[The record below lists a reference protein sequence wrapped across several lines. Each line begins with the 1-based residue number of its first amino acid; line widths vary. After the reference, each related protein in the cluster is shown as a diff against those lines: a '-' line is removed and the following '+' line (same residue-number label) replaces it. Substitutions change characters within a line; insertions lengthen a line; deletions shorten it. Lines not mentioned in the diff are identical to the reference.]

1 MKKNIFGLIV
11 VSSLALLVM
20 SGCNTDERVGV
31 AVVEQTEVEV
41 DGYEVY
47 KAKCQMCHV
56 EMMKSK
62 EALASL
68 GTLRAPPML
77 EVSNRLKDMIQLKE
91 EDEEVSRELI
101 LTFIRDYV
109 MNPHIDKS
117 MCHLGALDRF
127 DVMPSMKGQ
136 LTEAELKAVAEWVYD
151 RYEGVA
157 F

>member
-1 MKKNIFGLIV
+1 MKKSILGLAL

-20 SGCNTDERVGV
+20 TGCNSDENKEV
-31 AVVEQTEVEV
+31 AVVEKAEVKV
-41 DGYEVY
+41 DGYAVY
-47 KAKCQMCHV
+47 KAKCQVCHV

-68 GTLRAPPML
+68 GKLSAPPML
-77 EVSNRLKDMIQLKE
+77 EVSNRLKDMIKLKE
-91 EDEEVSRELI
+91 EDKEVNRELI

-109 MNPHIDKS
+109 INPDFDKS

-136 LTEAELKAVAEWVYD
+136 ITEAELKAVAEWVYD
-151 RYEGVA
+151 RYEGIA